1 MSEATSSK
9 LSEILEHLGYMI
21 RLSPTDAE
29 WMAVV
34 ARPKQRPALIVA
46 AGRQTVIEKA
56 HQWIEAQP
64 RIGAERR

>member
-1 MSEATSSK
+1 MREVTSSK
-9 LSEILEHLGYMI
+9 LPEILEHLGYTI
-21 RLSPTDAE
+21 RLSQTDAE

-46 AGRQTVIEKA
+46 ADRRTVIEKA
-56 HQWIEAQP
+56 RQWIDAQP